1 MAGRQY
7 CGAGLFFG
15 SLLMFKYISE
25 SMQTCAGPELFE
37 TKQFQ
42 CPFLP
47 TPTLDRCFLL
57 CPPHVRLFLLH
68 LSLFLGKRKSLN
80 FWLVGNRWKKRLTVF
95 HHAHTSLCPFLGS
108 HLVYS
113 GCFLYM
119 LLQRH

>member
-15 SLLMFKYISE
+15 SLLMFKYIGE

-47 TPTLDRCFLL
+47 MPTLDHCFLL
-57 CPPHVRLFLLH
+57 PV
-68 LSLFLGKRKSLN
+68 
-80 FWLVGNRWKKRLTVF
+80 
-95 HHAHTSLCPFLGS
+95 
-108 HLVYS
+108 S
-113 GCFLYM
+113 GFFYFT
-119 LLQRH
+119 